1 MLNCWKSIRG
11 LAVALFAAGL
21 ALTAVAADPRGTKAA
36 PAANPQA
43 SAKAPAAPNA
53 VIVRDTQTGQ
63 LRPATAQEIQALA
76 AELDQLFDRKASAE
90 KPVRMP
96 NGSTAY
102 AVTGNFGSGSVVRR
116 NADGKLET
124 GCFDEAAP
132 AKKFMGLTPDGV
144 PSTTVKAEEK

>member
-11 LAVALFAAGL
+11 LTVAVFAGGL
-21 ALTAVAADPRGTKAA
+21 ALTAVAADSKSGQAA
-36 PAANPQA
+36 PSANPQA
-43 SAKAPAAPNA
+43 SAKAPAAPSA
-53 VIVRDTQTGQ
+53 VTVRDVKTGQ
-63 LRPATAQEIQALA
+63 VRPATAQEIQALA

-102 AVTGNFGSGSVVRR
+102 TVTGNFASGSVARR

-144 PSTTVKAEEK
+144 PSTTVIAEEK